1 MNLIN
6 SRNSPNSKNSQNPQ
20 NPQNPLNSL
29 GWHPFFE
36 AYFNEYAGTGLS
48 AGRVAIENKS
58 NYLLYTGYGELTAE
72 ISGKMFY
79 SIDEKVDYPAVGDWV
94 VFRPIPEEKKAIIEN
109 VLPRRSKFSRKIN
122 GSRTGEQIVASNI
135 DVLFIMS
142 SLNQDLNLRRIERY
156 LTLAWESEAAPVIL
170 LSKSDLCDDIDE
182 KRGEVESIAFG
193 VPIHIISSINK
204 IGLEDIQQ
212 YFDNNKTA
220 AVLGSSG
227 VGKSTLI
234 NTLIGYNRLKVN
246 EITDYKDKG
255 IHTTSRRELIL
266 LPGGGLIMDTPG
278 MRAVIMWEGSDGVN
292 TTFEDIEELIKN
304 CRFTDCKHESEP
316 GCAVNEAIE
325 IGTLDEDRYHSYLKL
340 KREVNYFERRHNQKA
355 MIAEKKKWKKIHMQ
369 AKEHMKMKG
378 K

>member
-1 MNLIN
+1 MNLTD
-6 SRNSPNSKNSQNPQ
+6 SQNSKNLTNSQNS
-20 NPQNPLNSL
+20 LNSF

-58 NYLLYTGYGELTAE
+58 NYLLYTGYGELNAE

-79 SIDEKVDYPAVGDWV
+79 NIDEKVDYPAVGDWV
-94 VFRPIPEEKKAIIEN
+94 VFKPIPDEKKAIIEK
-109 VLPRRSKFSRKIN
+109 VLPRRSKFSRKVN
-122 GSRTGEQIVASNI
+122 GSKTGEQIIASNV

-170 LSKSDLCDDIDE
+170 LSKSDLCDNIEE
-182 KRGEVESIAFG
+182 KRAEVESIAFG
-193 VPIHIISSINK
+193 VPIHIISCINK
-204 IGLEDIQQ
+204 TGLESIQQ
-212 YFDNNKTA
+212 YFENNKTA

-234 NTLIGYNRLKVN
+234 NTLIGYNRFKVN
-246 EITDYKDKG
+246 EITNYKDKG
-255 IHTTSRRELIL
+255 IHTTTRRELVL

-278 MRAVIMWEGSDGVN
+278 MRSIILWEGSDGVS

-304 CRFTDCKHESEP
+304 CKFTDCKHESEP
-316 GCAVNEAIE
+316 GCAVNEALE
-325 IGTLDEDRYHSYLKL
+325 NGTLDEDRYHSYLKL
-340 KREVNYFERRHNQKA
+340 KREIGYFERRHDQKA

-369 AKEHMKMKG
+369 AKELMKFKG